1 MTLDLSILPP
11 RYRRK
16 VAAAY
21 EEAEER
27 ARLDAELSAAYDAAV
42 KVHGYPC
49 ALDEVAEAF
58 GVTPSRVRVAKWGK

>member
-27 ARLDAELSAAYDAAV
+27 ARLDAELSAAYDEALP
-42 KVHGYPC
+42 VHGYPN
-49 ALDEVAEAF
+49 ALAEVAEAF
-58 GVTPSRVRVAKWGK
+58 GVSAARVRRAKWGQ